1 VAKSTSGSISAT
13 CAVDLLEFVLP
24 CDALAFQPTFD
35 EMKAARDRM
44 RPVSETEI
52 QLEEYRQFDAK
63 DIPQKLV

>member
-1 VAKSTSGSISAT
+1 V
-13 CAVDLLEFVLP
+13 
-24 CDALAFQPTFD
+24 FQPTFD